1 MRREI
6 TLKTNKKQS
15 GILAR
20 HTCVSRSQLTTGN
33 SQLLRSS
40 PSSPLAK
47 QLTTDNWHLQS
58 SRRSPNRRHQAKLDS
73 YVDPKKHRYQFLWSH
88 VQSPDLRT
96 NWHLQSSRRS
106 PNRRHQAKLDSY
118 IDPKKHRY
126 QLLWSHVQS
135 PDLRTN
141 WHLRR
146 FGDRPY
152 KATHNWATK
161 SPPSGKNWGFL
172 KNLTC
177 AREKVTE
184 NGCF

>member
-96 NWHLQSSRRS
+96 NWHL
-106 PNRRHQAKLDSY
+106 
-118 IDPKKHRY
+118 
-126 QLLWSHVQS
+126 
-135 PDLRTN
+135 
-141 WHLRR
+141 RR